1 MPRRDEG
8 EVLLA
13 RARQWVRDRIERGG
27 EGGGGGQED
36 RARQG
41 GALKVNNV
49 QQFVPTAPA
58 EGSGPIYPGRAH
70 SHRNFL
76 LFGILETERE
86 T

>member
-13 RARQWVRDRIERGG
+13 RARQWVWERIERG
-27 EGGGGGQED
+27 GGGGGQED

-49 QQFVPTAPA
+49 QHFVPTAPT
-58 EGSGPIYPGRAH
+58 EGSGPIYPGKAH
-70 SHRNFL
+70 LHRSFF